1 MSIKQKEF
9 AAVKRKLNEL
19 GQLKSFYA
27 LRKQIMDAG
36 EADAEAAG
44 RAALTNFPE
53 ALACLPAGDLALVE
67 VPAEPEPVKPLE
79 KMVDKNG
86 RKQPITDFRPKP
98 KPEVAEKIVKAKEAS
113 VNAWITLIKQVDPDK
128 SCGAVQSVQWIYDNA
143 GTSPD
148 EIDPDNVP
156 SRGALVHL
164 KHVQSG
170 GYADFIAVCW
180 NKTIP
185 NKNQL
190 DYESR
195 FNDDGRK
202 QFSLLDAFMES
213 LAEQGSSDA
222 ESA

>member
-1 MSIKQKEF
+1 LSIKSKAF
-9 AAVKRKLNEL
+9 AAVKRKLNDL
-19 GQLKSFYA
+19 GQLQSFYA
-27 LRKQIMDAG
+27 LRKQIMDEG
-36 EADAEAAG
+36 EPDAEAAG
-44 RAALTNFPE
+44 RAALMNFPE
-53 ALACLPAGDLALVE
+53 ALACLPAGDLALVK
-67 VPAEPEPVKPLE
+67 VPDEPEPVKPLE

-86 RKQPITDFRPKP
+86 RQQPITDFRPKP

-113 VNAWITLIKQVDPDK
+113 VNAWLRLIKQIDPDK

-148 EIDPDNVP
+148 EIDPDKVP
-156 SRGALVHL
+156 SRGALTHL

-170 GYADFIAVCW
+170 GYADFIAMCW

-202 QFSLLDAFMES
+202 QFGLLDAFMKS
-213 LAEQGSSDA
+213 LAEGGDDNPNP
-222 ESA
+222 